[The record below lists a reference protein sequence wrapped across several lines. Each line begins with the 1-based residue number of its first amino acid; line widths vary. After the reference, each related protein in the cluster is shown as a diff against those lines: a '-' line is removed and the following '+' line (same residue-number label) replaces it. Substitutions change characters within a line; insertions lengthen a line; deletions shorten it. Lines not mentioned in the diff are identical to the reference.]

1 MILPVLLSSFLS
13 LWFSG
18 GIGIIGVMAQ
28 PPAQQQAPAPAGQ
41 QQQVPLAA
49 NKGDLVGTWVSGSQG
64 VITGPGFV
72 NPLNFSFNYPKVTGV
87 SYSFSQ
93 GGFFEEAFYRF
104 TVNSSQPNC
113 ITGVLQWQ
121 HGTYQPLANGSI
133 ILNPISSDGRQ
144 QVQDTCSPVS
154 NIIQQFNN
162 TVLMSTW
169 EIRTDEVL
177 GKELLL
183 YGFDGTPVQ
192 PLYPYANPP
201 IMLPTETLTAN
212 VTIGQT
218 DIGAALPRSV
228 VSAVIV
234 GALGGLLGAVAVLFS

>member
-1 MILPVLLSSFLS
+1 MVLAALLSTFLS
-13 LWFSG
+13 FST
-18 GIGIIGVMAQ
+18 VMG
-28 PPAQQQAPAPAGQ
+28 QQQAQ
-41 QQQVPLAA
+41 QPLAA
-49 NKGDLVGTWVSGSQG
+49 NKADLVGTWVSGSQG

-72 NPLNFSFNYPKVTGV
+72 NPLNFSFNYPKVPGV
-87 SYSFSQ
+87 SYSFTSD
-93 GGFFEEAFYRF
+93 GFFEEAFYKF
-104 TVNSSQPNC
+104 TVNASQPNC

-121 HGTYQPLANGSI
+121 HGKYTPNFNNTISMT
-133 ILNPISSDGRQ
+133 PITSDGRQ

-154 NIIQQFNN
+154 NIIQQFNA
-162 TVLMSTW
+162 TVFMSGW
-169 EIRTDEVL
+169 EIRTDEIL

-212 VTIGQT
+212 VTVGQT

-228 VSAVIV
+228 VSTVIV
-234 GALGGLLGAVAVLFS
+234 GAIGGFFGVLAVFMS

>member
-1 MILPVLLSSFLS
+1 LAALLSTFLS
-13 LWFSG
+13 FSV
-18 GIGIIGVMAQ
+18 VM
-28 PPAQQQAPAPAGQ
+28 GQ
-41 QQQVPLAA
+41 QQPQVPLAA
-49 NKGDLVGTWVSGSQG
+49 NKADLVGTWVSGSQG

-72 NPLNFSFNYPKVTGV
+72 NPLNFSFNYPKVPGV
-87 SYSFSQ
+87 SYSFTQ
-93 GGFFEEAFYRF
+93 DGHFEEAFYKF

-121 HGTYQPLANGSI
+121 HGQYLALANGSI
-133 ILNPISSDGRQ
+133 VMNPISSDGRQ

-154 NIIQQFNN
+154 NIIQQFNT

-212 VTIGQT
+212 VTVGQQ
-218 DIGAALPRSV
+218 DLSAAIPRSV
-228 VSAVIV
+228 VSTVIV
-234 GALGGLLGAVAVLFS
+234 GAVGGFLGVLAVFMS

>member
-1 MILPVLLSSFLS
+1 MILNVLLSSLVS
-13 LWFSG
+13 VVGVVGQAGQG
-18 GIGIIGVMAQ
+18 GG
-28 PPAQQQAPAPAGQ
+28 QQQAPAPAQGQ
-41 QQQVPLAA
+41 QPQQQPLAA

-87 SYSFSQ
+87 SYSFTQ
-93 GGFFEEAFYRF
+93 GGFFEEAFYKF

-121 HGTYQPLANGSI
+121 HGMYQALANGSI
-133 ILNPISSDGRQ
+133 VMNPISSDGRQ

-154 NIIQQFNN
+154 NIIQQFNH
-162 TVLMSTW
+162 TVLMNTW

-183 YGFDGTPVQ
+183 YQFDGTPVQ

-212 VTIGQT
+212 VSVGQM
-218 DIGAALPRSV
+218 DMSAALPRSV
-228 VSAVIV
+228 VSTIVV
-234 GALGGLLGAVAVLFS
+234 GALGGLLGAVAVLLS

>member
-1 MILPVLLSSFLS
+1 MVLAALLSTFLS
-13 LWFSG
+13 FSVAMG
-18 GIGIIGVMAQ
+18 
-28 PPAQQQAPAPAGQ
+28 QQQA
-41 QQQVPLAA
+41 QVPLAA
-49 NKGDLVGTWVSGSQG
+49 NKADLVGTWVSGSQG
-64 VITGPGFV
+64 VITGPSFV

-87 SYSFSQ
+87 SYSFTKDM
-93 GGFFEEAFYRF
+93 FFEEAFYKF

-133 ILNPISSDGRQ
+133 VMNPIASDGRQ

-154 NIIQQFNN
+154 NIIQQFNA

-183 YGFDGTPVQ
+183 YGFDGVPVQ

-201 IMLPTETLTAN
+201 IMLPTQTLTAN
-212 VTIGQT
+212 VTVGQT
-218 DIGAALPRSV
+218 DIGAAVPRSA
-228 VSAVIV
+228 VSTAII
-234 GALGGLLGAVAVLFS
+234 GAIGGFLGVLAVLS